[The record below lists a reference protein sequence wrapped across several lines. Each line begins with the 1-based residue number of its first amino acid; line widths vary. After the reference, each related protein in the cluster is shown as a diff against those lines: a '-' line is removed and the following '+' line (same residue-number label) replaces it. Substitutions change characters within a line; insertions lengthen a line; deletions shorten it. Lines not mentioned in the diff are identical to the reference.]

1 MENKPVFKE
10 KQYLGRDYGRISVRI
25 VMALFCFAAY
35 YITEERERNADLF
48 LVVGCGILI
57 VSVIMM
63 FLLHYQTVV
72 SNKSILLNGLW
83 TTKMVKIDLNSIVHV
98 ERTNYSSF
106 IINNPVY
113 NLHKKGTIRFYAGGK
128 DAIKLTDRDGLNYI
142 IGTHCPTEL
151 EQSIRSEMK
160 NSKNVIPKNNNISVK

>member
-1 MENKPVFKE
+1 MEYKPLFVE
-10 KQYLGRDYGRISVRI
+10 KQYLGRDYGRISIRM

-35 YITEERERNADLF
+35 YITERREQNADLF
-48 LVVGCGILI
+48 LVVGCAILI
-57 VSVIMM
+57 VSIIMM
-63 FLLHYQTVV
+63 FLLHYRTTVTERAI
-72 SNKSILLNGLW
+72 ILDGLW
-83 TTKMVKIDLNSIVHV
+83 TTARVTIELNTITHV

-142 IGTHCPTEL
+142 IGTHCPE
-151 EQSIRSEMK
+151 EFEK
-160 NSKNVIPKNNNISVK
+160 NIHLAMRQVG

>member
-1 MENKPVFKE
+1 MEQSKPLFVE
-10 KQYLGRDYGRISVRI
+10 RQYLGRDYGRISIRM

-35 YITEERERNADLF
+35 FITEKREENADLF

-63 FLLHYQTVV
+63 FLLHYRTTVIDKAIV
-72 SNKSILLNGLW
+72 INGLW
-83 TTKMVKIDLNSIVHV
+83 TTSPVTIDLNSIVSA
-98 ERTNYSSF
+98 EKTEYSSF

-128 DAIKLTDRDGLNYI
+128 DAVKLTDRDGLNYI
-142 IGTHCPTEL
+142 IGTHCPEL
-151 EQSIRSEMK
+151 FLQHINEAMK
-160 NSKNVIPKNNNISVK
+160 SSPTSFSANKVI